1 VLGLAPALLCDPD
14 ERLVR
19 LAAAGAEV
27 TVVQHFDRS
36 LRTTTYQEFVA
47 RIRAHVD
54 LAGFVMT
61 PDAAF
66 GYERQGTPETLTALG
81 KQEGFEVTVIHSL
94 LLDGEQVR
102 SSEIRKSIASG
113 DLSAA
118 RRMLGRP
125 ISVTG
130 RVVEGA
136 GVPDGVGA
144 PDQVTLRFDVPVVL
158 PPAGRYSVLV
168 GAPWKTDAPAV
179 RADRALQAVAEA
191 ESLTLE
197 GAVGSDSQD
206 RLRVVFID

>member
-1 VLGLAPALLCDPD
+1 
-14 ERLVR
+14 
-19 LAAAGAEV
+19 
-27 TVVQHFDRS
+27 
-36 LRTTTYQEFVA
+36 LRTTTYRDFVA
-47 RIRAHVD
+47 RIRAHAD

-81 KQEGFEVTVIHSL
+81 KQEGFEVTVVHSL

-102 SSEIRKSIASG
+102 SSEIRKSVASG
-113 DLSAA
+113 ELAAA

-136 GVPDGVGA
+136 GVPDK
-144 PDQVTLRFDVPVVL
+144 VTLRFDVPVVL

-179 RADRALQAVAEA
+179 RADRAAQAVVET
-191 ESLTLE
+191 ESVTLE
-197 GAVGSDSQD
+197 GAVESDSQG
-206 RLRVVFID
+206 RLRVVFTD